1 MANRAHRDKTPG
13 IPSWSWAVA
22 AVGAIL
28 VGGSAG
34 FMLYKAFFG
43 DASPPQIEIEVVDI
57 SPNGKVYLAE
67 IRVTNVGGV
76 AAAAVVI
83 EGTLHS
89 PDESVESSAITLAYV
104 PSGSQI
110 FAGLY
115 FQQDPRK
122 FDLQVRALGY
132 EQP

>member
-1 MANRAHRDKTPG
+1 MANRAHRDKTSG
-13 IPSWSWAVA
+13 IPSWSWSIA

-34 FMLYKAFFG
+34 FMLYKALFG

-57 SPNGKVYLAE
+57 SP
-67 IRVTNVGGV
+67 
-76 AAAAVVI
+76 VI

-89 PDESVESSAITLAYV
+89 PDANAESSTITLAYV